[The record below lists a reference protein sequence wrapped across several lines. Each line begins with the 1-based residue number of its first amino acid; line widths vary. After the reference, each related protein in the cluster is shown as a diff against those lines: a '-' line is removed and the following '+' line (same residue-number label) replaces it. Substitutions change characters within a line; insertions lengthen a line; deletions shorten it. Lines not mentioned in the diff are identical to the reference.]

1 MPGYG
6 VTTSINGNCG
16 FSAAPVHDDP
26 AVRKEM
32 VNIFSFFEDIPA
44 KPFLELLPW
53 DWRKWSEYRS
63 SLERRVKVPVNY
75 AAYVGHIAI
84 RLAAMGMDAWERA
97 ATPGEIAK
105 MCDLLDDALSAG
117 ALGLSSNLLDHD
129 ANDRPVPTWKAND
142 AEWSALMDVIERHEG
157 TVIEVIV
164 DYLARFNAPESIE
177 RIAGLARGR
186 KIRIQ
191 ITGGVPTLDVFAPLI
206 PAAME
211 LRNKLKAEG
220 LDFWMSYHHR
230 SPTLMI
236 NFNSSLLWAQSN
248 NYAWGEVIQ
257 TKGEEAKLALLNDPA
272 WRTKARSSWQETFD
286 QSPVKYPEQIQL
298 IESETGAGPIGITL
312 KEYMD
317 RVGVDSPSDAL
328 ADWVL
333 ENGVGSILRLADMAN
348 HEDTLMT
355 MFRDP
360 QALGNVSDSG
370 AHGQMFCGVGDNI
383 LLLTKYVRDTKRLTI
398 EEAIHIITGQVA
410 EHYSMRDR
418 GVISVGKAADIAI
431 FNLDEIELRPE
442 EKRWDVPDGEGG
454 CTFRWSR
461 AAAPMRL
468 TLVNGVATFDHGD
481 FTGKFPGH
489 YIGSE
494 ARASAKAAKAA

>member
-1 MPGYG
+1 MDLGFLIKNGIVVDGTGCKPYEADVRVRRGIIAQIGENLQREGRERVVDARGCFVSPGFIEVHNHFDGPMWWLPSLEPMPGYG

-236 NFNSSLLWAQSN
+236 NFNSLTPLGA
-248 NYAWGEVIQ
+248 
-257 TKGEEAKLALLNDPA
+257 
-272 WRTKARSSWQETFD
+272 
-286 QSPVKYPEQIQL
+286 EQ
-298 IESETGAGPIGITL
+298 
-312 KEYMD
+312 
-317 RVGVDSPSDAL
+317 
-328 ADWVL
+328 
-333 ENGVGSILRLADMAN
+333 
-348 HEDTLMT
+348 
-355 MFRDP
+355 
-360 QALGNVSDSG
+360 
-370 AHGQMFCGVGDNI
+370 
-383 LLLTKYVRDTKRLTI
+383 
-398 EEAIHIITGQVA
+398 
-410 EHYSMRDR
+410 
-418 GVISVGKAADIAI
+418 
-431 FNLDEIELRPE
+431 
-442 EKRWDVPDGEGG
+442 
-454 CTFRWSR
+454 
-461 AAAPMRL
+461 
-468 TLVNGVATFDHGD
+468 
-481 FTGKFPGH
+481 
-489 YIGSE
+489 
-494 ARASAKAAKAA
+494 

>member
-1 MPGYG
+1 L
-6 VTTSINGNCG
+6 INPP
-16 FSAAPVHDDP
+16 S
-26 AVRKEM
+26 
-32 VNIFSFFEDIPA
+32 NI
-44 KPFLELLPW
+44 
-53 DWRKWSEYRS
+53 
-63 SLERRVKVPVNY
+63 
-75 AAYVGHIAI
+75 
-84 RLAAMGMDAWERA
+84 
-97 ATPGEIAK
+97 
-105 MCDLLDDALSAG
+105 
-117 ALGLSSNLLDHD
+117 
-129 ANDRPVPTWKAND
+129 
-142 AEWSALMDVIERHEG
+142 
-157 TVIEVIV
+157 
-164 DYLARFNAPESIE
+164 
-177 RIAGLARGR
+177 
-186 KIRIQ
+186 
-191 ITGGVPTLDVFAPLI
+191 
-206 PAAME
+206 
-211 LRNKLKAEG
+211 
-220 LDFWMSYHHR
+220 
-230 SPTLMI
+230 
-236 NFNSSLLWAQSN
+236 
-248 NYAWGEVIQ
+248 
-257 TKGEEAKLALLNDPA
+257 
-272 WRTKARSSWQETFD
+272 
-286 QSPVKYPEQIQL
+286 PEQIQL

-468 TLVNGVATFDHGD
+468 TLVNGVATFDSGD

-489 YIGSE
+489 YIGS
-494 ARASAKAAKAA
+494 RVKASAEAA